1 MKSYQKLMS
10 DIYLEKDKKRGLEK
24 TMLWLVSEVGEL
36 SELIA
41 KNGTIKNNSEVHENI
56 SLEMADCIAWLF
68 SVANLLNIDV
78 EEAFLKK
85 YPYKCPR
92 CLASPCKCKE
102 NNKTIEP

>member
-1 MKSYQKLMS
+1 MKNFQKLMA

-24 TMLWLVSEVGEL
+24 TVLWLVSEVGEV

-41 KNGTIKNNSEVHENI
+41 KNGNVKENNEVKKNL
-56 SLEMADCIAWLF
+56 SLEIADCLAWLF
-68 SVANLLNIDV
+68 SVANLLEIDV

-92 CLASPCKCKE
+92 CHAIPCKCQE
-102 NNKTIEP
+102 NN